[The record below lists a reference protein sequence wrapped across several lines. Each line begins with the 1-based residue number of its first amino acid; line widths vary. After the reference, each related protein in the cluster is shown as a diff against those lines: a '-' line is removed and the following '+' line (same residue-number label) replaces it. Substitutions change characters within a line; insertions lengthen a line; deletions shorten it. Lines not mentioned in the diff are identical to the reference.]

1 MFSVGKCVKNFLLS
15 FTLALIILGDSFLG
29 FFVAELSDGV
39 SRAFSGA
46 YWLIFVWWGIELL
59 VCLRS
64 IMLLGVD
71 LIIGC
76 GIL

>member
-39 SRAFSGA
+39 SGAFSGA
-46 YWLIFVWWGIELL
+46 YWLIFVSWGIELL

>member
-15 FTLALIILGDSFLG
+15 STLALIILGDSFLG
-29 FFVAELSDGV
+29 FFVGEFSDGV
-39 SRAFSGA
+39 SGVFSGA
-46 YWLIFVWWGIELL
+46 YWLIFVWWGIEL

-64 IMLLGVD
+64 IILLGVD